1 MSRLHRRKL
10 LQLGLASAAAG
21 LALPACGWAAPLSG
35 AETRRLAFSNLH
47 TGEAVEA
54 VYWEKG
60 NYISD
65 AMQALNKVLRD
76 FRTNEVHPIDPKLY
90 DLLDDLS
97 AKFEAKKPFQV
108 ISGYRSPAT
117 NSALRAKGGAHTEVA
132 TRSLHMDGQAMD
144 IRIEGVELTHLRN
157 AALTMQRGGVGYYP
171 VSNFVHVDTGRV
183 RKWAGA

>member
-1 MSRLHRRKL
+1 MSSLHRRKL
-10 LQLGLASAAAG
+10 LQLGLASAAAS
-21 LALPACGWAAPLSG
+21 LALPACGWAAPISG
-35 AETRRLAFSNLH
+35 AEIRRLSFSNLH
-47 TGEAVEA
+47 TGEAVDA

-76 FRTNEVHPIDPKLY
+76 FRTGEVHPIDPKLF

-97 AKFEAKKPFQV
+97 AKLESKKSYQV
-108 ISGYRSPAT
+108 ISGYRSPLT
-117 NSALRAKGGAHTEVA
+117 NKALQAKGGAHTEVA
-132 TRSLHMDGQAMD
+132 TKSLHMVGQAMD
-144 IRIEGVELTHLRN
+144 IRVPGVDLAHVRN

-171 VSNFVHVDTGRV
+171 VSDFVHVDTGRV